1 MEDKYRHTNTTVS
14 LINYHFV
21 ICPRLSNVKLF
32 KGYLA
37 KLIGDIFDCYDLIIN
52 LFGDQCQ
59 II

>member
-1 MEDKYRHTNTTVS
+1 MFR
-14 LINYHFV
+14 I
-21 ICPRLSNVKLF
+21 SNVKLF